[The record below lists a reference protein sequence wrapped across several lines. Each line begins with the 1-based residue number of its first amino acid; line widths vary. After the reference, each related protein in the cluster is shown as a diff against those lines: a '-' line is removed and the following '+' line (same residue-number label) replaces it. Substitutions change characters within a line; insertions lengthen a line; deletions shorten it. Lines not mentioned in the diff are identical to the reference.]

1 MEIPR
6 WQVRRDL
13 LAAGAA
19 GEYFVRQFCH
29 SRTDIPIHYLYWT
42 LLLDS
47 IQHTHTSKYSSVSP
61 TPSIYIIIQP

>member
-19 GEYFVRQFCH
+19 GEYFVHRFCH
-29 SRTDIPIHYLYWT
+29 SRTYIPIHYL
-42 LLLDS
+42 LLDIIGQYS
-47 IQHTHTSKYSSVSP
+47 THTHTSKYRSVSP